1 MKWTNEQKTVIDL
14 RGCNI
19 LVSAAAGSGKTAVLI
34 ERIVSQV
41 TDPVNPVN
49 IDEFVIVTFTRLA
62 AAQMKEKLQAALEIG
77 GRPGKCAFAASGHA
91 SSCHTDFYNT

>member
-1 MKWTNEQKTVIDL
+1 MKWTKEQKTVIDL

-49 IDEFVIVTFTRLA
+49 IDEFVIVTFTRRA
-62 AAQMKEKLQAALEIG
+62 AAQL
-77 GRPGKCAFAASGHA
+77 
-91 SSCHTDFYNT
+91 

>member
-34 ERIVSQV
+34 ERIVS
-41 TDPVNPVN
+41 
-49 IDEFVIVTFTRLA
+49 
-62 AAQMKEKLQAALEIG
+62 
-77 GRPGKCAFAASGHA
+77 
-91 SSCHTDFYNT
+91 

>member
-62 AAQMKEKLQAALEIG
+62 AAQMKEKLQAALEKKLEE
-77 GRPGKCAFAASGHA
+77 PV
-91 SSCHTDFYNT
+91 